1 MPNPHSNK
9 PLAATTVAESKLAVS
24 WYVGGRDSDAAMIFM
39 DDLAKRLANRVQ
51 LTSDGHKAYLEA
63 VEGAFGSDID
73 YAMLVKVYGP
83 APESQRRYSPAECIG
98 AVKHR
103 VEGNPDP
110 KHVSTSYAAPRSR
123 SRERVRRDLSITPGQ
138 QELRRGN
145 HGHQVAVADKERV
158 DERRLQG
165 AEQRHRIEIRVV
177 GLISRQHQFLCLARR
192 HSGDSPP
199 NRVDIGLLTGR
210 AHGIQ
215 RRGRWIR
222 GHKLDCG
229 REKA

>member
-83 APESQRRYSPAECIG
+83 TPESQRRYSPAECIG

-103 VEGNPDP
+103 VEGNPD
-110 KHVSTSYAAPRSR
+110 
-123 SRERVRRDLSITPGQ
+123 Q
-138 QELRRGN
+138 
-145 HGHQVAVADKERV
+145 
-158 DERRLQG
+158 
-165 AEQRHRIEIRVV
+165 
-177 GLISRQHQFLCLARR
+177 ARF
-192 HSGDSPP
+192 
-199 NRVDIGLLTGR
+199 N
-210 AHGIQ
+210 
-215 RRGRWIR
+215 
-222 GHKLDCG
+222 
-229 REKA
+229 